1 MNVKETFQEI
11 FKKFGKRI
19 AAIGVGIAAV
29 ICGII
34 IRERNSS
41 YRKRAREIEG
51 IVDAA
56 EDCNRTALDG
66 IEEAERI
73 LQKARKRQEKI

>member
-1 MNVKETFQEI
+1 MNEKFKEI

-19 AAIGVGIAAV
+19 AAIGVGITAV
-29 ICGII
+29 ICGIV
-34 IRERNSS
+34 IRERNNS
-41 YRKRAREIEG
+41 YRKRSREIER
-51 IVDAA
+51 IVDTA

-73 LQKARKRQEKI
+73 LQKARKR

>member
-1 MNVKETFQEI
+1 MNEKFKEI

-19 AAIGVGIAAV
+19 VAIGIGIAAV
-29 ICGII
+29 ICGIV

-41 YRKRAREIEG
+41 YRKRAREIER
-51 IVDAA
+51 IVDTA

-73 LQKARKRQEKI
+73 LQKARKRKGKV

>member
-1 MNVKETFQEI
+1 MNEKFKEV

-19 AAIGVGIAAV
+19 VAIGVGITTV
-29 ICGII
+29 ICGIV

-51 IVDAA
+51 IVDTA

-73 LQKARKRQEKI
+73 LQKARKRQNKV

>member
-1 MNVKETFQEI
+1 MNEKFKEI

-19 AAIGVGIAAV
+19 AAIGVGIVAV
-29 ICGII
+29 VCGII
-34 IRERNSS
+34 IRERNNS
-41 YRKRAREIEG
+41 YRKRSREIER
-51 IVDAA
+51 IVDTA

-73 LQKARKRQEKI
+73 LQKARKRKGKV

>member
-1 MNVKETFQEI
+1 MNVKEI
-11 FKKFGKRI
+11 FKKFGWNI
-19 AAIGVGIAAV
+19 IAGITCVAAIIGSY
-29 ICGII
+29 I

-41 YRKRAREIEG
+41 YRKRAREIEDL
-51 IVDAA
+51 VDTA

-73 LQKARKRQEKI
+73 LQKARKRQDKV

>member
-1 MNVKETFQEI
+1 MYDKLKET
-11 FKKFGKRI
+11 FKKFGWSI
-19 AAIGVGIAAV
+19 VSGITCVAAV
-29 ICGII
+29 VLSYI

-41 YRKRAREIEG
+41 YRKRTREIER
-51 IVDAA
+51 IVDTA

-73 LQKARKRQEKI
+73 LQKARKRQGKV